1 MSAVYTKELSSYFKN
16 PLGYVCLAVYYLFG
30 GQFLLMQIQ
39 YYGTN
44 DISGIFSNMY
54 VVVLLTLPLF
64 TMRLLSEEKRM
75 RTDQAL

>member
-1 MSAVYTKELSSYFKN
+1 MSAVYTKELSSYFKS
-16 PLGYVCLAVYYLFG
+16 PLGYICLAVYYLFG

-39 YYGTN
+39 YTGTN

-64 TMRLLSEEKRM
+64 TMRLLS
-75 RTDQAL
+75 A